1 MSKSLSLSLIP
12 EFKAYHDAH
21 ATLARHGKTFNW
33 ARRFLGREAS
43 DRAARLYAFC
53 RYLDDLADGGIH
65 NGAAHLETIR
75 ASLANM
81 PEAQNKDEASLGTG
95 IYDFLD
101 LSDEVQIA
109 PEVVDQ
115 LLIGLQQ
122 DQQLV
127 ALEDEAELVRYA
139 YRVAGTVGLMM
150 CSVLG
155 CRNPA
160 AYPFAID
167 LGIAMQL
174 TNIARD
180 VVEDAQMGRRY
191 LPHNWCAG
199 LSPNDITEAVHDKKQ
214 IEAQQLVQL
223 AQSRLLRLADRYYES
238 GFCGLAY
245 LPGRAHLAIAVAGRV
260 YQEIGLR
267 IRRKGYVF
275 WNGRQVV
282 NMPGKVKASFAS
294 LSLISGRLKKTPVHQ
309 TRLHQYLDGLPYV
322 SKN

>member
-1 MSKSLSLSLIP
+1 MSKSLSFSMIP

-21 ATLARHGKTFNW
+21 ATLAKHGKTFNW

-65 NGAAHLETIR
+65 NGATHLETIR
-75 ASLANM
+75 ASFASL
-81 PEAQNKDEASLGTG
+81 PEAQNSGEVSLGDG

-101 LSDEVQIA
+101 LSDEAQIEPA
-109 PEVVDQ
+109 VVDQ
-115 LLIGLQQ
+115 LLLGLQQ

-127 ALEDEAELVRYA
+127 AFEDEADLVRYS

-155 CRNPA
+155 CRDPE

-191 LPHNWCAG
+191 LPHDWCAG
-199 LSPNDITEAVHDKKQ
+199 LTPRDITEAVHDKKQ

-223 AQSRLLRLADRYYES
+223 AQSRVLRLTDR
-238 GFCGLAY
+238 
-245 LPGRAHLAIAVAGRV
+245 
-260 YQEIGLR
+260 
-267 IRRKGYVF
+267 
-275 WNGRQVV
+275 
-282 NMPGKVKASFAS
+282 
-294 LSLISGRLKKTPVHQ
+294 
-309 TRLHQYLDGLPYV
+309 
-322 SKN
+322 